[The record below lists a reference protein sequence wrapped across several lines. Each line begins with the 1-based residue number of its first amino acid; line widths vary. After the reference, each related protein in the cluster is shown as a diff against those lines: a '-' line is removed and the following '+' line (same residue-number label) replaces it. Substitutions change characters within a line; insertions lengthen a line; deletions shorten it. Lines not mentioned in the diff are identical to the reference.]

1 MSLGN
6 FTMKEALQFE
16 PDLTINEIV
25 APYQET
31 IPVFNEVGVDTCRGG
46 GA

>member
-6 FTMKEALQFE
+6 FTMKEALQFD

-25 APYQET
+25 AAYPET
-31 IPVFNEVGVDTCRGG
+31 IPVFNEVGVDTCCGG

>member
-1 MSLGN
+1 MKPGN
-6 FTMKEALQFE
+6 FTMKEALRFD

-25 APYQET
+25 AAYPET
-31 IPVFNEVGVDTCRGG
+31 IPVFNEVGVDTCCGG